1 MLRPSSTINAATTAA
16 SEGLACALET
26 DVPDVVRV
34 GRGSVLYLAG
44 WCFHNTQRIRHLE
57 VAICGRLYPV
67 LAHSILRPDVWQ
79 QMNETDPLGHSLKSG
94 FWALLPLLPETRTG
108 PLIISLRATLRDL
121 SIEQRVLA
129 QTSIAAER
137 DNGLRTGEPQLRQ
150 DTHPL
155 VAICM
160 TTFNPPLDL
169 FRRQIK
175 SIVDQT
181 YEHWVC
187 MISDDGSSLEAATE
201 MERVIAPDP
210 RFVLVRSAERL
221 GFYHN
226 FERSLQLAPST
237 ARFIALSDQDDY
249 WHPDKLAVLLERF
262 DDRALLIYS
271 DMRVVDRQGN
281 VISPT
286 NWTVRRNNHTDL
298 SSLLLA
304 NCVTGAASM
313 FRRELLNYIQPFPE
327 RIGDLYHDHWLGCM
341 ALALGPI
348 RYIPDTLWDYVQHGS
363 NVIGHDTPPRASLAT
378 LIYRVFK
385 GMMTADGRMRA
396 RQIYFEKVLKVEALA
411 CTLLMRGG
419 DRVRQEERHA
429 LHRLATLEGS
439 WLGWVWLAMSG
450 LKDWNQKGPTLGA
463 EYFLLQGL
471 VWRFYVTVR
480 SRVARRRRQ
489 DSKREHGARN
499 SLSC

>member
-1 MLRPSSTINAATTAA
+1 VRSPSITNEATTTGA

-34 GRGSVLYLAG
+34 GRGSVLYIAG
-44 WCFHNTQRIRHLE
+44 WCFHNSQRIRRLE
-57 VAICGRLYPV
+57 VAVCGRRYPV

-79 QMNETDPLGHSLKSG
+79 QMNETDPLGHSLQSG
-94 FWALLPLLPETRTG
+94 FWTLLPLLPETRTG
-108 PLIISLRATLRDL
+108 PLTISLRATLRDQ
-121 SIEQRVLA
+121 STEQRVLA
-129 QTSIAAER
+129 QTSIAAEPES
-137 DNGLRTGEPQLRQ
+137 GLRTGEPQPRQ
-150 DTHPL
+150 VTHPL

-181 YEHWVC
+181 FEHWVC
-187 MISDDGSSLEAATE
+187 IISDDGSSLETATE
-201 MERVIAPDP
+201 MERVIAQDP
-210 RFVLVRSAERL
+210 RFVLVRSPARL

-237 ARFIALSDQDDY
+237 AQYIALSDQDDY
-249 WHPDKLAVLLERF
+249 WHPDKLAVLLEGF
-262 DDRALLIYS
+262 DDRAMLVYS

-286 NWTVRRNNHTDL
+286 YWTVRRNNHTDL
-298 SSLLLA
+298 SSLLLN

-313 FRRELLNYIQPFPE
+313 FRRELLDYIQPFPP

-348 RYIPDTLWDYVQHGS
+348 RYIPRPLLDYVQHGS
-363 NVIGHDTPPRASLAT
+363 NVIGHDTPRASLAT

-396 RQIYFEKVLKVEALA
+396 RRIYFEKVLKVEAMA
-411 CTLLMRGG
+411 CTLLLRGG

-439 WLGWVWLAMSG
+439 WLGGVWLAMRG
-450 LKDWNQKGPTLGA
+450 LKDWNQKGSTLGA
-463 EYFLLQGL
+463 EYFLLKVPL
-471 VWRFYVTVR
+471 WRFYDIVR
-480 SRVARRRRQ
+480 SRVAGRHWQ
-489 DSKREHGARN
+489 DSKRKQSARN

>member
-1 MLRPSSTINAATTAA
+1 M
-16 SEGLACALET
+16 G
-26 DVPDVVRV
+26 
-34 GRGSVLYLAG
+34 
-44 WCFHNTQRIRHLE
+44 
-57 VAICGRLYPV
+57 
-67 LAHSILRPDVWQ
+67 
-79 QMNETDPLGHSLKSG
+79 DPQ
-94 FWALLPLLPETRTG
+94 PR
-108 PLIISLRATLRDL
+108 
-121 SIEQRVLA
+121 
-129 QTSIAAER
+129 
-137 DNGLRTGEPQLRQ
+137 QL
-150 DTHPL
+150 THPL

-187 MISDDGSSLEAATE
+187 IISDDGSSLEIAVE
-201 MERVIAPDP
+201 MERVISQDP
-210 RFVLVRSAERL
+210 RFVLFRSQVRL

-237 ARFIALSDQDDY
+237 AQFIALSDQDDY
-249 WHPDKLAVLLERF
+249 WHPDKLAVLLEGF
-262 DDRALLIYS
+262 DDHAMLVYS

-286 NWTVRRNNHTDL
+286 YWTVRRNNHNDL
-298 SSLLLA
+298 SSLLLN

-313 FRRELLNYIQPFPE
+313 FRRELLDYIQPFPP

-348 RYIPDTLWDYVQHGS
+348 RYISRPLWDYVQHGS
-363 NVIGHDTPPRASLAT
+363 NVIGHDTPRAALAT

-396 RQIYFEKVLKVEALA
+396 RRIYFEKVLKVEAMA
-411 CTLLMRGG
+411 CTLLLRGG

-429 LHRLATLEGS
+429 LHCLATLEGS
-439 WLGWVWLAMSG
+439 WLGGVWLAMRG
-450 LKDWNQKGPTLGA
+450 LKGWNQKGSTLGA
-463 EYFLLQGL
+463 EYFLLK
-471 VWRFYVTVR
+471 VPFWRFYDIVR
-480 SRVARRRRQ
+480 SRVAGRRRQ